1 MYEIVPSSFG
11 LFAIF
16 LRHAPNLRLFQEET
30 FGRFSALAG
39 EAVGLHSH
47 GREFDPCNC
56 RLVTP
61 LPSSIVFSGRSH
73 QAAPQKR

>member
-1 MYEIVPSSFG
+1 MYEIVPSPFG

-39 EAVGLHSH
+39 EAVGLHGH
-47 GREFDPCNC
+47 EFDPCNC

-61 LPSSIVFSGRSH
+61 LPSLLYFLADLTKQLLKKGK
-73 QAAPQKR
+73 P